1 MARFRTP
8 GRAGK
13 KCLASAQLQGI
24 REVQRAQLPERNR
37 RRLRQPGPRKDRDEM
52 TSAPRPSVPPSPSED
67 WHSLLRAALLRV
79 PALPE
84 DWFKRMRKAKLTF
97 GDRVH
102 CPFLRP
108 FFLSPEDE
116 TRVRTVAETVADL
129 GERIASAALDDK
141 HLFAQLH
148 LREEEERLARIP
160 AGFGRACTA
169 SRLDAFLLPD
179 SLKFAEYNGESPA
192 GAGYAETL
200 AEIFREL
207 PMMGKFTQLYEV
219 HSYPLSA
226 KLLDALLMS
235 YLDWGGSS
243 TKPQIA
249 IVDWEDVPTVSEF
262 EILQQ
267 RFEKMGIPTLIADPR
282 KLEWDGKS
290 LVAQDKKIDLVY
302 RRVLINDIV
311 AKPAECSALV
321 KAYSANAVCVANNF
335 RCKIPH
341 VKAFFAVLTD
351 ERNGALFSHGE
362 RELIRKH
369 IPWTRVVADVNTA
382 HYGQHIDLLAFIR
395 KERENL
401 VLKPSDEYGGAGV
414 TLGWE
419 TNEADWD
426 MAIERALSAKSGAWI
441 VQERIPIRRE
451 VFPYIA
457 DIGKVDYRD
466 MLVDFAPYLFRGKV
480 CGFLTRL
487 SATGL
492 ANVTSGGGQVP
503 AFRIS
508 PRGSAAS

>member
-1 MARFRTP
+1 
-8 GRAGK
+8 
-13 KCLASAQLQGI
+13 
-24 REVQRAQLPERNR
+24 
-37 RRLRQPGPRKDRDEM
+37 M
-52 TSAPRPSVPPSPSED
+52 TGAATPSVAPPNPVEE
-67 WHSLLRAALLRV
+67 WHELLKAALVRV
-79 PALPE
+79 PGLPQ
-84 DWFKRMRKAKLTF
+84 DLFKRMRKAKLTF

-116 TRVRTVAETVADL
+116 ERVRTVAETIADL
-129 GERIASAALDDK
+129 GERVTTAALDDK
-141 HLFAQLH
+141 HLFAQFH
-148 LREEEERLARIP
+148 LRPEEERLARIHTGYGP
-160 AGFGRACTA
+160 ASTA

-207 PMMGKFTQLYEV
+207 PVTRSFSQKYEI

-235 YLDWGGSS
+235 YRDWGGSAAP
-243 TKPQIA
+243 PQIA
-249 IVDWEDVPTVSEF
+249 IVDWGGVPTWSEF
-262 EILQQ
+262 EILQE
-267 RFEKMGIPTLIADPR
+267 RFEKMGVPTLVADPR
-282 KLEWDGKS
+282 ELEFDGKT
-290 LVAQDKKIDLVY
+290 LVAQGKVIDLVY

-321 KAYSANAVCVANNF
+321 KAYAANVVCVANNF

-351 ERNGALFSHGE
+351 EQNGSLFSHGE
-362 RELIRKH
+362 RELIKKH
-369 IPWTRVVADVNTA
+369 IPWTRVVADVKTS
-382 HYGQHIDLLAFIR
+382 HYGQQVELLALIR
-395 KERENL
+395 KERENV
-401 VLKPSDEYGGAGV
+401 VLKPSDEYGGSGV

-419 TNEADWD
+419 TGEAAWD
-426 MAIERALSAKSGAWI
+426 DAIERALTAKNGVWI
-441 VQERIPIRRE
+441 AQERIPIRRE
-451 VFPYIA
+451 IFPYTT
-457 DIGKVDYRD
+457 DVGQVHYRD
-466 MLVDFAPYLFRGKV
+466 MLVDFAPYLFRGKL

-503 AFRIS
+503 AFRVS
-508 PRGSAAS
+508 PHHAVADG